1 MVFQI
6 TILISG
12 LAFDGSTLNR
22 IANSVLNPHP
32 QWLLSPTA
40 AAKDKTERKWHPN
53 TMQGGLKGKQRV
65 QESPK
70 YSKKLSKIIPKNSQ
84 IIIQIIQT
92 RGLLRYA
99 LRFHEEKKPVLILG
113 V

>member
-1 MVFQI
+1 LLDFSLETWAKISMVFQI

-40 AAKDKTERKWHPN
+40 AAKDKTERK
-53 TMQGGLKGKQRV
+53 
-65 QESPK
+65 
-70 YSKKLSKIIPKNSQ
+70 
-84 IIIQIIQT
+84 
-92 RGLLRYA
+92 
-99 LRFHEEKKPVLILG
+99 
-113 V
+113 